1 MLSLS
6 ESFSLKLAGSTTF
19 SLITDNILSFLL
31 QYIVYE
37 QLVKPYLTNATKRSC
52 KEAVVKIKCQL
63 CIALSSLIDVFVLA
77 SNLPLTSLYAAEIAA
92 VFPILLYICWC

>member
-6 ESFSLKLAGSTTF
+6 QFQSKIGWKQF

-31 QYIVYE
+31 KYIVYE

-52 KEAVVKIKCQL
+52 KEAVVKIKC
-63 CIALSSLIDVFVLA
+63 IALSSLIDVFVLA
-77 SNLPLTSLYAAEIAA
+77 SNLPLTLLYAAEIAV

>member
-6 ESFSLKLAGSTTF
+6 QFQSKIGWKQF

-31 QYIVYE
+31 KYIVYE
-37 QLVKPYLTNATKRSC
+37 QLVTNATKRSC
-52 KEAVVKIKCQL
+52 KEAVVKIK

-77 SNLPLTSLYAAEIAA
+77 SNLPLTLLYAAEIAV